1 MRHALWALLLLAG
14 GSTMITT
21 GCNSESI
28 HPPKEWDEEAGN
40 EGTDVNIDP
49 AKLNNPTSELGTDR
63 VRPIAKTIEW
73 LPIGT
78 EEGATYSD
86 EALIV
91 DRILRDDADN
101 NYAVR
106 VRLKNTTKDVQKA
119 KWIIRFYNRQGAQIS
134 GYAGGIGSG
143 EKWQGVVVD
152 PFGYAT
158 VSDFARVMGA
168 DGFRLYVKGAGGSA
182 DGSPDDPANA
192 AERKEKREARKAGK
206 Q

>member
-1 MRHALWALLLLAG
+1 MRHALWAVVLLAG
-14 GSTMITT
+14 CGD
-21 GCNSESI
+21 SI
-28 HPPKEWDEEAGN
+28 HAPDEWREEAGP

-49 AKLNNPTSELGTDR
+49 AKLNNPTSELGTAR
-63 VRPIAKTIEW
+63 ARGIAKTIEW

-78 EEGATYSD
+78 EEGATYND

-119 KWIIRFYNRQGAQIS
+119 KWIIRFYNRQGAQIA
-134 GYAGGIGSG
+134 GYAGGIGSQ

-152 PFGYAT
+152 PCGYAT
-158 VSDFARVMGA
+158 ISDFARVMGA
-168 DGFRLYVKGAGGSA
+168 EGFRLYVVGPGGSN
-182 DGSPDDPANA
+182 DGAPDDPANKD
-192 AERKEKREARKAGK
+192 ERKEQRETRRAGK

>member
-1 MRHALWALLLLAG
+1 MRYAFLALLFVAG
-14 GSTMITT
+14 CG
-21 GCNSESI
+21 ESI
-28 HPPKEWDEEAGN
+28 HPRDEWREEAGD

-78 EEGATYSD
+78 EEGATYND

-119 KWIIRFYNRQGAQIS
+119 QWIIRFYNRQGAQIS
-134 GYAGGIGSG
+134 GYVGGIGKG
-143 EKWQGVVVD
+143 ERWQGVIVE

-158 VSDFARVMGA
+158 ISDFAKVMGA

-182 DGSPDDPANA
+182 DGSPDDPATKD
-192 AERKEKREARKAGK
+192 ERRSKREAGRRK
-206 Q
+206 

>member
-1 MRHALWALLLLAG
+1 MRHALWALVLLAG
-14 GSTMITT
+14 CT
-21 GCNSESI
+21 SESI
-28 HPPKEWDEEAGN
+28 HPPDEWREEAGS

-78 EEGATYSD
+78 EEGATYAD
-86 EALIV
+86 EALVV
-91 DRILRDDADN
+91 DRILRDDAEN

-119 KWIIRFYNRQGAQIS
+119 QWLVRFYTRQGAQIA
-134 GYAGGIGSG
+134 GYVGGIGSG
-143 EKWQGVVVD
+143 ERWQGVVVE
-152 PFGYAT
+152 PFGYT
-158 VSDFARVMGA
+158 TISDFARVMGA
-168 DGFRLYVKGAGGSA
+168 EGFRLYIKGAGGSA

>member
-1 MRHALWALLLLAG
+1 MRHAFRASVLLAG
-14 GSTMITT
+14 VAAMLVA
-21 GCNSESI
+21 GCGESI
-28 HPPKEWDEEAGN
+28 HPPREWDEKAGP
-40 EGTDVNIDP
+40 EGTDVEIDP

-78 EEGATYSD
+78 EDGATYAD

-119 KWIIRFYNRQGAQIS
+119 QWLVRFYTRQGAQIA
-134 GYAGGIGSG
+134 GYVGGIGSQ
-143 EKWQGVVVD
+143 ERWQGVVVE

-168 DGFRLYVKGAGGSA
+168 EGFRLYVKGAGGSA
-182 DGSPDDPANA
+182 DGSPDDPSNA
-192 AERKEKREARKAGK
+192 AERKEKRETRRAGK

>member
-1 MRHALWALLLLAG
+1 MRHALWATVVLAFAA
-14 GSTMITT
+14 
-21 GCNSESI
+21 GCSGESI
-28 HPPKEWDEEAGN
+28 HPPAEWGEEAGP

-63 VRPIAKTIEW
+63 VRAIAKTIEW

-91 DRILRDDADN
+91 DRILRDDAEN

-106 VRLKNTTKDVQKA
+106 VRLKNTTKEVQKA

-134 GYAGGIGSG
+134 GYVGGIGSG
-143 EKWQGVVVD
+143 ERWQGVVVE
-152 PFGYAT
+152 PYGYAT

-168 DGFRLYVKGAGGSA
+168 EGFRLYVLGAGGA
-182 DGSPDDPANA
+182 KDGSPDDPANA
-192 AERKEKREARKAGK
+192 GERKEKREARKAGK

>member
-1 MRHALWALLLLAG
+1 MRTRLFALFVSTVGPTLLAA
-14 GSTMITT
+14 
-21 GCNSESI
+21 GCSGESI
-28 HPPKEWDEEAGN
+28 HPPAEWREEAGP

-78 EEGATYSD
+78 EEGATYAD
-86 EALIV
+86 ERLVV
-91 DRILRDDADN
+91 DRILRDDAEN

-106 VRLKNTTKDVQKA
+106 VRLKNTSKDVVKV
-119 KWIIRFYNRQGAQIS
+119 KWIVRFYNRQGAQIA
-134 GYAGGIGSG
+134 GYACGLGKD
-143 EKWQGVVVD
+143 ERWQGAVVE

-168 DGFRLYVKGAGGSA
+168 ESFRLYVTGAGGNT
-182 DGSPDDPANA
+182 DGTPDDPTTKD
-192 AERKEKREARKAGK
+192 ERRSKREAGRKGN
-206 Q
+206 

>member
-1 MRHALWALLLLAG
+1 MRHALWTLILLA
-14 GSTMITT
+14 

-28 HPPKEWDEEAGN
+28 HPPNEWDEEAGP

-63 VRPIAKTIEW
+63 VRAIAKTIEW

-119 KWIIRFYNRQGAQIS
+119 KWVIRFYNRQGAQIS
-134 GYAGGIGSG
+134 GYVGGIGAQ
-143 EKWQGVVVD
+143 ERWQGVVVE

-158 VSDFARVMGA
+158 ISDFARVMGA
-168 DGFRLYVKGAGGSA
+168 EGFRLYVKGAGGSA

-192 AERKEKREARKAGK
+192 AERKEKRETRKAGK

>member
-1 MRHALWALLLLAG
+1 MRHAFSAIVLLAC
-14 GSTMITT
+14 GSTMLTT
-21 GCNSESI
+21 GCGGESI
-28 HPPKEWDEEAGN
+28 HPPREWREQAGP

-63 VRPIAKTIEW
+63 VRPIAKSIEW

-78 EEGATYSD
+78 EEGATFGD

-119 KWIIRFYNRQGAQIS
+119 QWLIRFYNRQGAQIA
-134 GYAGGIGSG
+134 GYVGGIGAQ
-143 EKWQGVVVD
+143 ERWQGAVVE
-152 PFGYAT
+152 PFGYTT

-168 DGFRLYVKGAGGSA
+168 EGFRLYVRSAGGSK

>member
-1 MRHALWALLLLAG
+1 MRHALWALVLLAG
-14 GSTMITT
+14 GSTLFAT
-21 GCNSESI
+21 GCGESI
-28 HPPKEWDEEAGN
+28 HPPDEWAEEAGP
-40 EGTDVNIDP
+40 EGTDVHIDP

-63 VRPIAKTIEW
+63 IRPIAKTIEW

-78 EEGATYSD
+78 EEGATYAD

-119 KWIIRFYNRQGAQIS
+119 KWIIRFYTRHGAQIA
-134 GYAGGIGSG
+134 GYVGGIGSQ
-143 EKWQGVVVD
+143 EKWQGVVVE

-158 VSDFARVMGA
+158 ISDFARVMGA

-182 DGSPDDPANA
+182 DGSPDDPSNA
-192 AERKEKREARKAGK
+192 AERKEKREATRRAGK